1 MAAKEAVANR
11 PMHWPSTG
19 EADWEALYAD
29 HLPRIYNYFRL
40 RLATEADVEDLTART
55 FEKAWSA
62 RARYRRDVAGFAT
75 WLYRIAQNLCI
86 DHLRSRRSH
95 VPLEAAAE
103 VAADRTPEIDAEQ
116 RSDLARLAAL
126 TASLA
131 DRERE
136 LIALKY
142 GAELSNRAI
151 APLVG
156 LTESNVGTILHRTV
170 QALRS
175 QW

>member
-1 MAAKEAVANR
+1 
-11 PMHWPSTG
+11 MHWPSTG

-29 HLPRIYNYFRL
+29 HLPRIYNYFRF
-40 RLATEADVEDLTART
+40 RLAAGADVEDLTART

-62 RARYRRDVAGFAT
+62 RARYRNDLAGFST
-75 WLYRIAQNLCI
+75 WLYRIAQNVCV
-86 DHLRSRRSH
+86 DHLRARRTH
-95 VPLEAAAE
+95 APLDAAADV
-103 VAADRTPEIDAEQ
+103 VAERTPERDEER
-116 RSDLARLAAL
+116 RSDLARLAVL
-126 TASLA
+126 TASLP

-136 LIALKY
+136 LIALRY
-142 GAELSNRAI
+142 GAGLSNRAI

-156 LTESNVGTILHRTV
+156 LSESNVGTILHRAV